1 MTIEDVRS
9 WMVVAQFLVFVGI
22 VWWAYG
28 GPRRSRF
35 EADALRVLNDDDTPP
50 HAALSRQESS
60 HG

>member
-1 MTIEDVRS
+1 MTIEDVRA

-22 VWWAYG
+22 VWWAYS

-35 EADALRVLNDDDTPP
+35 EADALRVLHDDDTPP
-50 HAALSRQESS
+50 QAGRSRKGAN